1 VAQKAGYCKY
11 SIGPIGAQV
20 NNYRR
25 CCSAGV
31 LLTAAAAVASA
42 VV

>member
-1 VAQKAGYCKY
+1 MKSGYCKY
-11 SIGPIGAQV
+11 SIGPIGTQV

-31 LLTAAAAVASA
+31 LLTAATAVALAS
-42 VV
+42 VVV